1 MINSRITDKL
11 HAGAPEPDEFGA
23 RPESPVVAPS
33 DAAGKEPLVRPA
45 EDCGF
50 VHLHHLGS
58 FTQFE
63 TVCRFY
69 VRFSLCHKTILIINL
84 NISESYYF

>member
-1 MINSRITDKL
+1 ML
-11 HAGAPEPDEFGA
+11 HACAPEPDEFGT
-23 RPESPVVAPS
+23 RPESSVVAPP
-33 DAAGKEPLVRPA
+33 DTAGKEPLVRPA

-63 TVCRFY
+63 AVRRFY
-69 VRFSLCHKTILIINL
+69 IGFGLCHKTMLELYL
-84 NISESYYF
+84 NITQEQR